1 MLRIHPFVMGHL
13 ISAVMTGS
21 IAGFFINAE
30 AAFITG
36 VSLAGGAV
44 VSSFVC
50 QWRPGVDAGGGKL
63 WAVAVL
69 ANPIMIAALAVMAL
83 DWQCVVGARR
93 GWDCV
98 AAAMAIVAACRCLV
112 PPLGGL
118 LWRWWRRRSPAA
130 A

>member
-1 MLRIHPFVMGHL
+1 MLHIHPFVMGHL

-30 AAFITG
+30 AAFIEG

-50 QWRPGVDAGGGKL
+50 QWRPVVEAPAWKL

-69 ANPIMIAALAVMAL
+69 ANPIMVAALFFMAR

-98 AAAMAIVAACRCLV
+98 AAAMAIVAAGLCLL

-118 LWRWWRRRSPAA
+118 LWRWWKSHRAVA
-130 A
+130 T